1 MCLVAWSVGQSERFP
16 WLLASNRD
24 EFFNRPAAALAWW
37 RPATGAPAIL
47 SGRDLSAG
55 GAWLGLTADGRL
67 ALVTNVREPG
77 RFDAGTPSRGDLV
90 PHWLRDADAGAAP
103 DPARLDAIARVPRN
117 GYNLLLADLG
127 ADSGH
132 WLSNRPDPRQQ
143 ALGAGHYGL
152 SNAGLDTPWPKVL
165 RLKRRLAE
173 MLAAA
178 DARMADAGTT
188 PAAASDAPAQAL
200 ADAAFAAL
208 ADTGV
213 APDAELPAT
222 GVPLERERQLSPA
235 FIRIDAPDTTLSPA
249 AGVYGTRCSTVVIV
263 ERIGARRQV
272 RVIERRY
279 SADGGIEGE
288 TAIGFDFD
296 PVRA

>member
-24 EFFNRPAAALAWW
+24 EFFDRPAAPLGWW
-37 RPATGAPAIL
+37 RPADDAPAIL

-90 PHWLRDADAGAAP
+90 PQWLRDPGLDA
-103 DPARLDAIARVPRN
+103 ARLDAIARVPRN

-127 ADSGH
+127 ADRGC
-132 WLSNRPDPRQQ
+132 WLSNRPQ
-143 ALGAGHYGL
+143 ARRLDLGAGLYGL
-152 SNAGLDTPWPKVL
+152 SNAGLDTPWPKVR

-173 MLAAA
+173 AIAAEA
-178 DARMADAGTT
+178 GSTSSAAGDALVG
-188 PAAASDAPAQAL
+188 AAIAAL
-200 ADAAFAAL
+200 ADA
-208 ADTGV
+208 DI

-222 GVPLERERQLSPA
+222 GVALERERQLSPA
-235 FIRIDAPDTTLSPA
+235 FIRIAAPA
-249 AGVYGTRCSTVVIV
+249 AGPAAASGVYGTRCSTVVLV

-272 RVIERRY
+272 RVLERRFD
-279 SADGGIEGE
+279 AGGAIDGE
-288 TAIGFDFD
+288 TELRFSFD
-296 PVRA
+296 PDRA

>member
-1 MCLVAWSVGQSERFP
+1 MCLVAWSVGQSDRFP

-24 EFFNRPAAALAWW
+24 EFFSRPAAPLAWW
-37 RPATGAPAIL
+37 RPAAGEAAIL

-55 GAWLGLTADGRL
+55 GAWLGLTSDGRL

-90 PHWLRDADAGAAP
+90 PGWLREADASAGL
-103 DPARLDAIARVPRN
+103 DPARLDAITGVPRN

-127 ADSGH
+127 AGSGH
-132 WLSNRPDPRQQ
+132 WLSNRPQARRQ
-143 ALGAGHYGL
+143 ALGAGLYGL

-173 MLAAA
+173 ALDAA
-178 DARMADAGTT
+178 DAGST
-188 PAAASDAPAQAL
+188 PPTSSDAVAQAL

-208 ADTGV
+208 ADSGV

-235 FIRIDAPDTTLSPA
+235 FIRIA
-249 AGVYGTRCSTVVIV
+249 AAEAGDSTAASVYGTRCSTVVIV
-263 ERIGARRQV
+263 ERVGARRQV

-279 SADGGIEGE
+279 NADGGIAGD
-288 TAIGFDFD
+288 TAIGYGFD
-296 PVRA
+296 PAGA